1 MAAVSEVPRDL
12 ATAESKC
19 IDWVRDAAAKLPG
32 LLGIAFWG
40 LVALVIVLYWP
51 ALWISRRGG
60 FRPQTSRARNRLQKI
75 LAVWRVTL
83 VVAGL
88 PIAATAAVGAI
99 AAGFGLIDPSA
110 SLPRTLF
117 LAVARVAVVAGI
129 GLGLLAPGQ
138 RERRL
143 LKIDDATRDQILRAA
158 VVLAVLVSGSRVV
171 ESFAAT
177 IDASLNVQGLLRGL
191 GAGLAALVLA
201 TALWIRK
208 APEERAAAT
217 SAPALS
223 SSYDVYGLLRLA
235 LWLAIVAILTAVLSG
250 YMNLARFLVNQVIWV
265 GVIGAVTAMLF
276 SLVEQTTRVGFA
288 PRTPFGRSL
297 MMSTGLRRD
306 SFEQL
311 AVLLSGVTRV
321 VIFVIALL
329 MTLAPWGVQSSDV
342 SGYLY
347 SAFFG
352 FKVGNITIS
361 LSRIAFA
368 LFIFAAGYL
377 VTRTVE
383 RWLTVSFLPRTRLD
397 IGLRNAI
404 DTSFGYIG
412 WILSIGF
419 ALAYLGLDFEK
430 LALVASALSV
440 GIGFGLQSVVNNF
453 VSGLILLWERRSA

>member
-1 MAAVSEVPRDL
+1 ML
-12 ATAESKC
+12 ATS
-19 IDWVRDAAAKLPG
+19 
-32 LLGIAFWG
+32 
-40 LVALVIVLYWP
+40 
-51 ALWISRRGG
+51 
-60 FRPQTSRARNRLQKI
+60 
-75 LAVWRVTL
+75 
-83 VVAGL
+83 
-88 PIAATAAVGAI
+88 
-99 AAGFGLIDPSA
+99 
-110 SLPRTLF
+110 
-117 LAVARVAVVAGI
+117 
-129 GLGLLAPGQ
+129 
-138 RERRL
+138 
-143 LKIDDATRDQILRAA
+143 
-158 VVLAVLVSGSRVV
+158 
-171 ESFAAT
+171 
-177 IDASLNVQGLLRGL
+177 
-191 GAGLAALVLA
+191 
-201 TALWIRK
+201 LWIRK
-208 APEERAAAT
+208 PPEDRPTGTSAAA
-217 SAPALS
+217 

-235 LWLAIVAILTAVLSG
+235 LWVAIVAILTAVLSG
-250 YMNLARFLVNQVIWV
+250 YMNLARFLVNQIIWV
-265 GVIGAVTAMLF
+265 GVIGAVTTMLF

-311 AVLLSGVTRV
+311 AVLLSGVSRV

-377 VTRTVE
+377 MTRTVE

-430 LALVASALSV
+430 LALVAGALSV

-453 VSGLILLWERRSA
+453 VSGLILLWERAVRVGDWISVGPNEGYVRRINVRSTEIETFDCAAVVIPNSDLVAGVVKNYVRTDRTGRVLVSMAVNPAADPEKARALLLEIAQAHKQVLDKPPPQVNFTSITGTAFNFELYCFIGDIGMIASVKSDLNFEIYRRFTKENLFAAPPPVLVVNLPEIEKQGILLKNSDGATRGAGAKKA